1 MSSMSPTMT
10 TTHETTISRPVIL
23 ASKLSQWCDRLI
35 EAGWLAAIIVTPLF
49 FNIYSSRVFEPDK
62 LTTLRSIALVMAT
75 AWIIKFFEERNNPNR
90 DMSISW
96 RTPLVLP
103 TLIMVLIYM
112 VSTALSVAPR
122 TSLLGSYQ
130 RLQGTYTTFSYI
142 TVFFMVIQGLRTRAQ
157 LDRLISLLILNSLPI
172 AFYGMLQRYQLDP
185 LPWGGDTTE
194 RVAGNMG
201 NAIFIAA
208 YLIMTFFLT
217 LIRVADAFISVM
229 TSEEARISDIVRA
242 SAYILIALLNAF
254 VVLILS
260 GSRGP
265 QIGWMAGLMFVVLLL
280 AQLIR
285 KRTLRA
291 GITVGMIGLGLVGFL
306 FLIGLNSSDA
316 QVFQS
321 LRKLPFF
328 GRFSTAFNTVEGTNL
343 VRVLIWKGDVVLVG
357 PHEPLD
363 FPPTESNLQGSKDTF
378 NAIRPL
384 VGYGPESMY
393 VAYNR
398 FYQPEL
404 TKVEARNAS
413 PDRSHNETWDSL
425 VITGAIGFV
434 AYLLLFGSVFY
445 FGLKWLGLMTSRF
458 ERWLFP
464 GLWIAGAAAGAI
476 WALTGRQ
483 ELLGIGVAGG
493 VVGGVTI
500 YVVISSLISAFRKE
514 EDLVEVQLSLRD
526 RLLVIGVI
534 CTVIAHFIEIHTGIA
549 IAASRIHFWV
559 LIGIMA
565 VVGSGMMQGS
575 FRSLP
580 ETQTT
585 NTAET
590 VETLATSTPTAAPS
604 ATPAKESNTAAA
616 RRRRRAQGGAAVS
629 ATTAP
634 RAAYRASAFSL
645 PDWFNPVA
653 VYGAFIGLIL
663 GVMAF
668 DFTQNADRNTVA
680 GQVFLSALTNVRG
693 SSKLGVLLMFV
704 LTLVIGITIA
714 IAELRHNDRLRRR
727 DQILPAIGVMTSI
740 AVFFWVAYGTF
751 IAGRLVAFV
760 TAQTN
765 SVDGILNIAEQLSSF
780 PGYLYILIFIV
791 MGISATLT
799 RNEEGIVPAKRIASS
814 VTLVP
819 AFILPLLSIW
829 TINTSNLQP
838 IAADIIYKQANPWD
852 QQASRVLAQGG
863 NGADVMGWDLAIEHY
878 RKAIQLAPNEDF
890 YYLWLGRALLEKA
903 KATQFKAPARVI
915 QDNDSFVKVI
925 DNGKTNWNRPDG
937 SNSLPSAGLG
947 QEDLLAA
954 AKIIL
959 QEARIIN
966 PLNTDHSANLA
977 RMWRQSGDI
986 ATDPAVRQQRY
997 QNSDREY
1004 AVATNLS
1011 PKNAVLWNEWGTL
1024 RAYGLS
1030 DFEGAQQ
1037 KLDQSLKVD
1046 DAFDQTFLFRGD
1058 LKFQQANKLEAQR
1071 QQQNALIASTPTTD
1085 TAKIEAAK
1093 AELAKLDGP
1102 WKAALN
1108 AAQIE
1113 FTQAISI
1120 NKTNM
1125 QAYGLVAEIERMLG
1139 DTAAMIKTIETMT
1152 QIKPDD
1158 WNSWKNLAI
1167 LYRDNKQTDK
1177 AKAAAE
1183 KAVTLAPEQQR
1194 AGLQE
1199 LLQQLQG
1206 TP

>member
-1 MSSMSPTMT
+1 MSSMSNMSTTMSAAS
-10 TTHETTISRPVIL
+10 SRPVYS

-103 TLIMVLIYM
+103 TLIMVIIYM

-142 TVFFMVIQGLRTRAQ
+142 MVFFMVLQGLRTRAQ
-157 LDRLISLLILNSLPI
+157 LDRLVSLLIINSLPI

-217 LIRVADAFISVM
+217 LIRVADSFISVM
-229 TSEEARISDIVRA
+229 TSEVARVSDIVRA

-291 GITVGMIGLGLVGFL
+291 GITVGMIGLGLVSFL

-316 QVFQS
+316 QIFKD

-328 GRFSTAFNTVEGTNL
+328 GRFSTSFNTVEGTNL
-343 VRVLIWKGDVVLVG
+343 VRVLIWRGAVELVA
-357 PHEPLD
+357 PHEALD
-363 FPPTESNLQGSKDTF
+363 FPPTEANLEGSKDTV
-378 NAIRPL
+378 NSIRPL
-384 VGYGPESMY
+384 IGYGPESMY

-425 VITGAIGFV
+425 VITGIIGFA
-434 AYLLLFGSVFY
+434 AYLFLFGSVFY
-445 FGLKWLGLMTSRF
+445 FGFQWLGLMTARF
-458 ERWLFP
+458 ERVLFL
-464 GLWIAGAAAGAI
+464 GLWVIGVAAGAT
-476 WALTGRQ
+476 WALTGRK
-483 ELLGIGVAGG
+483 ELLGIGVASG
-493 VVGGVTI
+493 VVAAITI
-500 YVVISSLISAFRKE
+500 YVVIGSLISAFRKE
-514 EDLVEVQLSLRD
+514 EDVAEVKLSLRD
-526 RLLVIGVI
+526 RLLVIGII
-534 CTVIAHFIEIHTGIA
+534 CTVMAHFIEIHTGIA

-559 LIGIMA
+559 LIGMMA
-565 VVGSGMMQGS
+565 VVGTGMMQGS
-575 FRSLP
+575 FRVPVAEATDASAEAAIP
-580 ETQTT
+580 
-585 NTAET
+585 TA
-590 VETLATSTPTAAPS
+590 TPDAAPS
-604 ATPAKESNTAAA
+604 TPAPVRESNTAAA
-616 RRRRRAQGGAAVS
+616 RRRRRAQGGAGTGTSVP
-629 ATTAP
+629 AP
-634 RAAYRASAFSL
+634 RANVRSGSFGL
-645 PDWFNPVA
+645 PDWFNSVT

-668 DFTQNADRNTVA
+668 DFTQNSDRNTVA
-680 GQVFLSALTNVRG
+680 GQVFLNALTNVRG
-693 SSKLGVLLMFV
+693 SNKLGVLLMF
-704 LTLVIGITIA
+704 LITLVVGITIA
-714 IAELRHNDRLRRR
+714 IAELRHTDRLRGK
-727 DQILPAIGVMTSI
+727 DQILPAIGVMASI

-751 IAGRLVAFV
+751 VAGRLVAFV

-765 SVDGILNIAEQLSSF
+765 SVDGILNIAGQLADF
-780 PGYLYILIFIV
+780 PGYLYVLIFIV
-791 MGISATLT
+791 MLISATLT
-799 RNEEGIVPAKRIASS
+799 RGEEGVVPNKTIASNI
-814 VTLVP
+814 TLAP
-819 AFILPLLSIW
+819 AFILPVLAIW
-829 TINTSNLQP
+829 TISTSNLQP

-903 KATQFKAPARVI
+903 KATQVKIPTRTI

-925 DNGKTNWNRPDG
+925 DNAKTNWNRPDG
-937 SNSLPSAGLG
+937 SNSLPSAALN

-986 ATDPAVRQQRY
+986 ANDPGVRQQRY
-997 QNSDREY
+997 QNADREY

-1011 PKNAVLWNEWGTL
+1011 PQNAVLWNEWGTL
-1024 RAYGLS
+1024 RAYGLN
-1030 DFEGAQQ
+1030 DLVGAQQ

-1046 DAFDQTFLFRGD
+1046 SNFDQTFLFRGD
-1058 LKFQQANKLEAQR
+1058 LKFQQANKLQTQR
-1071 QQQNALIASTPTTD
+1071 QQQQQIIASTPATD
-1085 TAKIEAAK
+1085 TAKIDVAK
-1093 AELAKLDGP
+1093 SELAKLDSP
-1102 WKAALN
+1102 WKAALD
-1108 AAQIE
+1108 AAKIE

-1120 NKTNM
+1120 NKNNL
-1125 QAYGLVAEIERMLG
+1125 QAYGLIAEIERMSG
-1139 DTAAMIKTIETMT
+1139 DTPGMIKTIETMT
-1152 QIKPDD
+1152 TIRPDD

-1167 LYRDNKQTDK
+1167 LYRDNKQTEK
-1177 AKAAAE
+1177 AKVAAQ
-1183 KAVTLAPEQQR
+1183 KAVGLAPQDQK
-1194 AGLQE
+1194 AGLQV
-1199 LLQQLQG
+1199 LLEQLQAS
-1206 TP
+1206 P